1 MGHLNAA
8 YSFSHVQ
15 CLPGWYETRKKEE
28 AADYYQRK
36 MDGIIRPYEIA
47 YLCGKKDISSPCRWH
62 EFHEIYLSISGEC
75 RYMVEGKIFSL
86 APNDIVVVP
95 AGCIHRP
102 TMEDSPTS
110 QKRVI
115 LWIRTNYL
123 ETLSSQQC
131 QLTACFKQAEKG
143 HCFFLPHTVHEST
156 PILYCLHQLLMAQG
170 KEAFGNDL
178 LCEGLIRQILVHLN
192 RILLEEDPSAT
203 VKLEEHPLVNRSI
216 SFIAEHLAEPISLD
230 TIADSLFVSKYHLAH
245 IFKKYTGTSIHQY
258 IIYKRL
264 ALAKTLIAEGQPIS
278 TLHLSCGFHNYSN
291 FFKAFKGNYGIT
303 PKQYH
308 QYLQDQI

>member
-1 MGHLNAA
+1 MGNLNAA

-15 CLPGWYETRKKEE
+15 CLPGWYEAPKKEE
-28 AADYYQRK
+28 TPDNSHRK
-36 MDGIIRPYEIA
+36 MPGIIHPYEIT
-47 YLCGKKDISSPCRWH
+47 YLCGKTDTPSLGNWH
-62 EFHEIYLSISGEC
+62 EFHEIYLAISGEY
-75 RYMVEGKIFSL
+75 RYMIEGKIFSL
-86 APNDIVVVP
+86 MPEDIVLLP

-102 TMEDSPTS
+102 VTEASPPPK
-110 QKRVI
+110 KRVI
-115 LWIRTNYL
+115 LRIRTNYL

-131 QLTACFKQAEKG
+131 QLAACFKQAEKS
-143 HCFFLPHTVHEST
+143 HCFFLPRTAHEGT
-156 PILYCLHQLLMAQG
+156 PILYCLHQLLLAQG

-192 RILLEEDPSAT
+192 RILLEDDSFSTIKP
-203 VKLEEHPLVNRSI
+203 EEHPLVNHSI
-216 SFIAEHLAEPISLD
+216 SFITEHLSEPITLD

-264 ALAKTLIAEGQPIS
+264 ALAKTLIAEGQPIR
-278 TLHLSCGFHNYSN
+278 TLYLSCGFHNYSN

-303 PKQYH
+303 PRQYY
-308 QYLQDQI
+308 QYLQGQI